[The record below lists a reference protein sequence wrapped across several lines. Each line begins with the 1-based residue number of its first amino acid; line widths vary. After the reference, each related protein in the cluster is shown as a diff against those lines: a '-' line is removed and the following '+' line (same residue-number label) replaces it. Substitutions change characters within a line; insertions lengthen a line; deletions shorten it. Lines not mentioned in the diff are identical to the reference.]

1 MQVIC
6 HTPLPGGRGII
17 VSGRRSGDSMKTAT
31 PGAGRIIGVDL
42 ARCLALIA
50 MYVAHVA
57 PSAGPAGI
65 LNLSE
70 FATAPLFALLM
81 GVSAY
86 LSTERMS
93 FPVLFASSVVRG
105 IMLIAIG
112 LYINTWDAHV
122 DIVLPYLGVLSVLIA
137 PLVFLPA
144 WLLGVISLLSWW
156 FATTALTYFTPA
168 YNEQVLS
175 GSYLQYAY
183 QWFFTGTHYQ
193 VFTLLAYACV
203 GGILA
208 RALGE
213 WGAVGDTV
221 TAIAATGV
229 AGLIYWY
236 ATTELSEFLPYTASR
251 LEIAFALFLSIAA
264 LGWSCLLARIFAS
277 RAQVLDPLVAAGRMT
292 LSLYVLQIGVLA
304 LYIRYAPA
312 YGLPYNDDSWWML
325 VLLIALSLLFAWS
338 WDRLLGRTIARRGP
352 LESLLALVTGRS

>member
-1 MQVIC
+1 
-6 HTPLPGGRGII
+6 
-17 VSGRRSGDSMKTAT
+17 MKTKAH
-31 PGAGRIIGVDL
+31 GAGRIIGVDL

-57 PSAGPAGI
+57 PSAGPAGV

-70 FATAPLFALLM
+70 FVAAPLFALLI

-93 FPVLFASSVVRG
+93 FPALFASSVVRG
-105 IMLIAIG
+105 IVLIAIG
-112 LYINTWDAHV
+112 LYINTWDAQV

-144 WLLGVISLLSWW
+144 WLLGGISLVSWW
-156 FATTALTYFTPA
+156 FAATALTHFTPA
-168 YNEQVLS
+168 YNEHILS

-183 QWFFTGTHYQ
+183 QWAFTGTHYQ
-193 VFTLLAYACV
+193 AFTLLAYACV

-213 WGAVGDTV
+213 WGAAGDAV
-221 TAIAATGV
+221 TAVAATGV
-229 AGLIYWY
+229 AGAIYWY
-236 ATTELSEFLPYTASR
+236 ATTELYEFLPYTASR
-251 LEIAFALFLSIAA
+251 LEITFALFLSIAA
-264 LGWSCLLARIFAS
+264 LGWSCLLARMFSARS
-277 RAQVLDPLVAAGRMT
+277 RVLDPLVATGRMT

-304 LYIRYAPA
+304 LYARYAPV
-312 YGLPYNDDSWWML
+312 YGLPYSDDSWWML
-325 VLLIALSLLFAWS
+325 ALLIFVSVLFAWG

-352 LESLLALVTGRS
+352 LESLLALVTGRG